1 MTIDGSIVGVWLSN
15 HPLLGQITMAAIVI
29 ILSLVSYFVTK
40 HYVLRAL
47 AKLVRK
53 TKTLFDD
60 ILLQKMMLRRLS
72 YLAPFIVVY
81 SCAHLFPYAEDVIR
95 RVFVALISWVVLLI
109 IGAFLT
115 ALNDVYVTLEMS
127 KSKPIKG
134 YIQIVKIIIYV
145 AGIIIIICGL
155 VGRSP
160 LGLLSGF
167 GAMTAV
173 ILLIFRDTI
182 LSFVASLQISSNDL
196 VRVGDWIEAPKYGA
210 DGDVVDIAL
219 HTVKVQN
226 WDKTF
231 TVIPTHKLIE
241 DTFKN
246 WRGMQLSG
254 GRRIKRSVH
263 IDIGSIRFCDEAM
276 VNRFRKIHLISA
288 YVDRKVE
295 ELEKYNRDNNIDAS
309 VPVNGRRMTN
319 IGTFRAYVEAYL
331 RNHKN
336 IHRNMTFLVRQLP
349 PGPTGLPIEIY
360 VFSNDTVWG
369 HYEAIQADIFDH
381 ILAVVPQFGLK
392 VFQNPTG
399 EDFGKIAS
407 NTQKTSNAMAQENRS
422 HSHE

>member
-1 MTIDGSIVGVWLSN
+1 MTLDGLLGKWLSV
-15 HPLLGQITMAAIVI
+15 HPLLGQIGMAAVVL
-29 ILSLVSYFVTK
+29 ILSLVAYFVTK

-47 AKLVRK
+47 SKIVRK
-53 TKTLFDD
+53 TRTRFDD

-72 YLAPFIVVY
+72 YLAPFIIVY
-81 SCAHLFPYAEDVIR
+81 SCARLFPYAEDVIR
-95 RVFVALISWVVLLI
+95 KVSVALISWVVLLI

-115 ALNDVYVTLEMS
+115 ALNDVYVTLDMS
-127 KSKPIKG
+127 KGKPIKG
-134 YIQIVKIIIYV
+134 YIQIVKIIIYI
-145 AGIIIIICGL
+145 AGIIIILCSLI
-155 VGRSP
+155 GRSP

-196 VRVGDWIEAPKYGA
+196 VRVGDWIEMPKYGA

-241 DTFKN
+241 ETFKN
-246 WRGMQLSG
+246 WRGMQMSG
-254 GRRIKRSVH
+254 GRRIKRAIH
-263 IDIGSIRFCDEAM
+263 IDVGSIRFCDEEM
-276 VNRFRKIHLISA
+276 VDRFRKIHLISA
-288 YVDRKVE
+288 YVDSKAE
-295 ELEKYNRDNNIDAS
+295 ELEKYNRENNIDDS

-319 IGTFRAYVEAYL
+319 IGTFRAYIEAYL

-336 IHRNMTFLVRQLP
+336 IHQGMTFLVRQLP
-349 PGPTGLPIEIY
+349 SGPTGLPIEIY
-360 VFSNDTVWG
+360 VFCNDTVWG

-399 EDFGKIAS
+399 EDFGRIAGS
-407 NTQKTSNAMAQENRS
+407 RQKT
-422 HSHE
+422 

>member
-1 MTIDGSIVGVWLSN
+1 MTVDGSIGSWLSA
-15 HPLLGQITMAAIVI
+15 HALLGQMTMAVIVF
-29 ILSLVSYFVTK
+29 ILGFFAYFVTR
-40 HYVLRAL
+40 HYVLKAL
-47 AKLVRK
+47 SKLVRK
-53 TKTLFDD
+53 TRTRFDD
-60 ILLQKMMLRRLS
+60 ILLQKIMLRRLS

-81 SCAHLFPYAEDVIR
+81 SCAHLFPYAEDMIR
-95 RVFVALISWVVLLI
+95 KVSTSLISWVVLLI
-109 IGAFLT
+109 IGAFLS
-115 ALNDVYVTLEMS
+115 ALNDVYVTLDMS
-127 KSKPIKG
+127 KGKPIKG
-134 YIQIVKIIIYV
+134 YIQIVKIIVYI
-145 AGIIIIICGL
+145 AGIIIILCSL

-196 VRVGDWIEAPKYGA
+196 VRVGDWIEVPKYGA

-226 WDKTF
+226 WDRTF

-241 DTFKN
+241 ETFKN

-254 GRRIKRSVH
+254 GRRIKRSLH
-263 IDIGSIRFCDEAM
+263 IDVGSIRFNDDAM
-276 VNRFRKIHLISA
+276 VKKFKAIHLISD
-288 YVDRKVE
+288 YVDRKIE
-295 ELEKYNRDNNIDAS
+295 ELDQYNRENNIDTS

-319 IGTFRAYVEAYL
+319 IGTFRAYIEAYL

-336 IHRNMTFLVRQLP
+336 IHQGMTFLVRQLP

-360 VFSNDTVWG
+360 VFCNDTAWAK
-369 HYEAIQADIFDH
+369 YEAIQADIFDH
-381 ILAVVPQFGLK
+381 VLAVVPQFGLK

-399 EDFGKIAS
+399 EDFGKIVTRAG
-407 NTQKTSNAMAQENRS
+407 AAQFPE
-422 HSHE
+422 

>member
-1 MTIDGSIVGVWLSN
+1 MSIDGSIGPWLSN
-15 HPLLGQITMAAIVI
+15 HPLLGQIAMAAIVF
-29 ILSLVSYFVTK
+29 ILGFVAYFVTK

-47 AKLVRK
+47 SKIVRK
-53 TKTLFDD
+53 TKTRFDD

-81 SCAHLFPYAEDVIR
+81 SCAHFFPYAEDVIR
-95 RVFVALISWVVLLI
+95 KVSVALISWVILLI

-115 ALNDVYVTLEMS
+115 ALNDVYVTLDMS
-127 KSKPIKG
+127 KGKPIKG
-134 YIQIVKIIIYV
+134 YIQIVKIIVYM
-145 AGIIIIICGL
+145 AGIIIILCSL

-173 ILLIFRDTI
+173 VLLIFRDTI

-196 VRVGDWIEAPKYGA
+196 VRVGDWIEMAKYGA

-241 DTFKN
+241 ETFRN
-246 WRGMQLSG
+246 WRGMQMSG

-263 IDIGSIRFCDEAM
+263 IDVGSIRFCDEEM
-276 VNRFRKIHLISA
+276 VDRFRKIHLISD
-288 YVDRKVE
+288 YVDRKIE
-295 ELEKYNRDNNIDAS
+295 ELEKYNRENNIDDS
-309 VPVNGRRMTN
+309 VAVNGRRMTN
-319 IGTFRAYVEAYL
+319 IGTFRAYVETYL

-336 IHRNMTFLVRQLP
+336 IHQGMTFLVRQLP
-349 PGPTGLPIEIY
+349 SGPAGLPIEIY

-399 EDFGKIAS
+399 EDFGKIAGRIQG
-407 NTQKTSNAMAQENRS
+407 T
-422 HSHE
+422 